1 MNERGSMLPYLGAL
15 FFVGFVLLG
24 LTLDVALLAAT
35 YREAAVAADAGAEA
49 GAAYV
54 EMATLYAGD
63 RRIDA
68 LTAIDAAERASLA
81 VQPRAGRTVAA
92 ATDGFEVCVV
102 VTDRYEP
109 RILGSV
115 GIGGEGI
122 AVRACATPGQG

>member
-24 LTLDVALLAAT
+24 LALDVALLAAT

-49 GAAYV
+49 GAAHV
-54 EMATLYAGD
+54 EVEAAYAGD

-68 LTAIDAAERASLA
+68 SAAIAAAESASLA
-81 VQPRAGRTVAA
+81 AQPRAGRIVAA
-92 ATDGFEVCVV
+92 TTDGVEVCVV
-102 VTDRYEP
+102 VTDRYRP
-109 RILGSV
+109 RILGSI

-122 AVRACATPGQG
+122 AVRACATPRQG